1 MATFFHRLSAIQN
14 YRWASVALIA
24 AMILLPVL
32 MMRLG
37 ALEWVAS
44 LAGLPVY
51 VALVVLTY
59 RRLRDANLSGWW
71 IVLMILV
78 VNLGPRGDGLE
89 PITFYVSH
97 LIYLI
102 PVALGWL
109 APAPGN
115 VVVQSSQRSRKN
127 LFLGARTAVGIA
139 CVALLFFGPVRQ
151 LMEGGS
157 PSQMLWAFLWV
168 VVGVALVV
176 MINWLLDK
184 PSSG

>member
-1 MATFFHRLSAIQN
+1 MAMFFHRLSAIRN

-59 RRLRDANLSGWW
+59 LRLRDANLSGWW
-71 IVLMILV
+71 IGLMILV
-78 VNLGPRGDGLE
+78 VNLGPRWDGIE
-89 PITFYVSH
+89 PLTFHLSH
-97 LIYLI
+97 LIHLV

-109 APAPGN
+109 VRAPEN
-115 VVVQSSQRSRKN
+115 V
-127 LFLGARTAVGIA
+127 AVKSDLPQG
-139 CVALLFFGPVRQ
+139 LRRG
-151 LMEGGS
+151 
-157 PSQMLWAFLWV
+157 
-168 VVGVALVV
+168 
-176 MINWLLDK
+176 
-184 PSSG
+184 

>member
-14 YRWASVALIA
+14 YRWASVALIT

-44 LAGLPVY
+44 LAALPVY

-78 VNLGPRGDGLE
+78 VNLGPRWDGLE
-89 PITFYVSH
+89 PLTFYLSH
-97 LIYLI
+97 ILHLV

-109 APAPGN
+109 VRAPGN
-115 VVVQSSQRSRKN
+115 V
-127 LFLGARTAVGIA
+127 AVKSDLPQG
-139 CVALLFFGPVRQ
+139 LRRG
-151 LMEGGS
+151 
-157 PSQMLWAFLWV
+157 
-168 VVGVALVV
+168 
-176 MINWLLDK
+176 
-184 PSSG
+184 